1 LVSFDHAIAASLAS
15 DWGGGRLEAR
25 PILKKDDA
33 TILLW
38 AAGKGTAKIV

>member
-1 LVSFDHAIAASLAS
+1 MPLPHPLQAIG
-15 DWGGGRLEAR
+15 GGGRLEAR